1 MAKKR
6 RKIKKSSLK
15 TFSFFLVFS
24 TVVWFLVQF
33 SKTYTQLIE
42 IPIKYIN
49 VPLDKS
55 ISEDRPKNISLQLQE
70 TGFSIYYYKIFNPE
84 LTVDLSKASVKDMNL
99 VYAIQDHVTDIEK
112 QLQVDLDDSRII
124 QEEIDVPFQFK
135 KEKTIQIKP
144 HIDISYAAG
153 YNADEP
159 VKVTPDSMKISGP
172 ENMVDTISVIQTMEL
187 DLTKVNKDLNGTV
200 KLDTTGYGKISFYEN
215 SVKYFQKVEK
225 FTEGNAE
232 VPVEVINIP
241 NGLNL
246 AYFPKSVIVYYQVN
260 LKRFDKVNKAEFKVV
275 CDYNEINDGDD
286 FMVAKI
292 VQKPAHISN
301 IRLNERQIQFVIKK

>member
-6 RKIKKSSLK
+6 KMIKKSSLK

-42 IPIKYIN
+42 IPVNYIN

-55 ISEDRPKNISLQLQE
+55 ISEDRPQNISLQLQE

-84 LTVDLSKASVKDMNL
+84 LTVDLAKADVRDMDL
-99 VYAIQDHVTDIEK
+99 VYAVQDHVTDIEQ

-124 QEEIDVPFQFK
+124 QDEVIVPFQFK

-159 VKVTPDSMKISGP
+159 VKVTPDSVKISGP
-172 ENMVDTISVIQTMEL
+172 ENMVDTISAIQTMEL

-232 VPVEVINIP
+232 IPVEVINIP

-246 AYFPKSVIVYYQVN
+246 AYFPKSVVVYYQVN
-260 LKRFDKVNKAEFKVV
+260 LKHFDKVNKADFRVV
-275 CDYNEINDGDD
+275 CDYSEINQGDD

-292 VQKPAHISN
+292 VEKPEQITN
-301 IRLNERQIQFVIKK
+301 LRLNERQIQFVIKR